1 MNQIQNKYIILGS
14 LCALL
19 LTLVVGYAAF
29 STVLKIKGTSNINS
43 NWDVRI
49 TDIQEGE
56 KTGMASTSV
65 YKEGDKLGQR
75 IMEYEDLTATFSA
88 DLKSPG
94 DSIEYN
100 ITVSNEGTLNA
111 KLDKITISDPDNEY
125 ITFETSGLTEGM
137 VLESKTSKILKVKVI
152 FKDVTINKSEPS
164 TSKLTVTL
172 DFSQADGSGGNPEGP
187 VIPEQQ
193 SVYSFSETK
202 SIVNGMALEEIPAY
216 TNDFNDT
223 SSSVGHRNVILKH
236 NIKDGVVESSDVCL
250 KNNGELMCFKYGE
263 IETLKNSFINYFG
276 ADACTT
282 DIKLGF
288 NCSNS
293 YANVKIANDNNSFE
307 IFSGEHSCSAS
318 SNEVIC
324 QNNEDVPL

>member
-1 MNQIQNKYIILGS
+1 
-14 LCALL
+14 
-19 LTLVVGYAAF
+19 
-29 STVLKIKGTSNINS
+29 
-43 NWDVRI
+43 
-49 TDIQEGE
+49 
-56 KTGMASTSV
+56 
-65 YKEGDKLGQR
+65 
-75 IMEYEDLTATFSA
+75 
-88 DLKSPG
+88 
-94 DSIEYN
+94 
-100 ITVSNEGTLNA
+100 
-111 KLDKITISDPDNEY
+111 
-125 ITFETSGLTEGM
+125 
-137 VLESKTSKILKVKVI
+137 
-152 FKDVTINKSEPS
+152 
-164 TSKLTVTL
+164 
-172 DFSQADGSGGNPEGP
+172 
-187 VIPEQQ
+187 
-193 SVYSFSETK
+193 
-202 SIVNGMALEEIPAY
+202 MALEEIPAY